1 MDVDVKIYIS
11 NFKKFFNENPN
22 ELTNLIGKADPDE
35 FFDEIEKTVFQNHKN
50 GEEIELTKKQIISVV
65 INLNNITPKP
75 KEEIKSIIEPYFE
88 TSYGKIFLN

>member
-22 ELTNLIGKADPDE
+22 ELSNLIGKADPDE
-35 FFDEIEKTVFQNHKN
+35 FFDEIEN